1 MVCHL
6 SCSNPG
12 DKQNLKFCAMALQEP
27 AQSGVYIFR
36 KSCFTLIMKRYR
48 IALWPDVVQLHL
60 ALFFTHS
67 LEAEHQVHRI
77 GRSQPTAVLQLRI
90 TPN

>member
-27 AQSGVYIFR
+27 AQSGVYIFK

-48 IALWPDVVQLHL
+48 IAL
-60 ALFFTHS
+60 
-67 LEAEHQVHRI
+67 
-77 GRSQPTAVLQLRI
+77 
-90 TPN
+90 